1 MTRQGTHASGEEEE
15 EEERKQRIIIDV
27 GS

>member
-15 EEERKQRIIIDV
+15 ERKQRIIIDI

>member
-1 MTRQGTHASGEEEE
+1 MTRQGTHASGEEE